1 MKILFVGRNCN
12 VGGGCTFRYRASL
25 GLLAR
30 GHEVSLAAQGGP
42 MAEKFRAA
50 GVKVHTLLPT
60 PFNRFQ
66 LKGLLNKGG
75 FDVVHACNPTAGDD
89 VFVASGKRKP
99 RIGFVQSIHGVLP
112 PSVKSAAGNPSLT
125 ESDEILCFDR
135 FARESLQKLPGMENR
150 TIRHVPRP
158 VEKRSETVHPQSPP
172 KLTMV
177 SRLSKSKGKTAV
189 AAIEAIDQLQA
200 EYPGLGLHIVGDG
213 SMRGEVQRLC
223 GLLNAKYGKELCQA
237 PGALVDP
244 FPAMTSASGVIGTA
258 YVALEALFHEIP
270 VIASGYEG
278 YGVVTPE
285 NLEFAVDCNFGDS
298 WSGDDKKDLHKEI
311 TTELMLEGFRSVL
324 GSVSTP
330 QGRAD
335 LVEIRER
342 LEQNHSLDEVAKRL
356 EAVYE
361 LAIATKAGR
370 SS

>member
-1 MKILFVGRNCN
+1 MKILLVGRNCH

-42 MAEKFRAA
+42 MADKFRAA

-66 LKGLLNKGG
+66 LKGLLNHGG

-89 VFVASGKRKP
+89 VFMASGKRKP
-99 RIGFVQSIHGVLP
+99 HFGYVQSIHGVLP

-125 ESDEILCFDR
+125 QSDEILCFDR
-135 FARESLQKLPGMENR
+135 FALESLQKLPGMEHR

-158 VEKRSETVHPQSPP
+158 VEKRSEKVQQQTPP
-172 KLTMV
+172 LLTMV
-177 SRLSKSKGKTAV
+177 SRLSKSKGKTAL
-189 AAIEAIDQLQA
+189 AAIEAVDTLQS
-200 EYPGLGLHIVGDG
+200 EYPGLSLHIVGDG
-213 SMRGEVQRLC
+213 SLRGEVQRRC
-223 GLLNAKYGKELCQA
+223 TEVNAKYGKTLCEA
-237 PGALVDP
+237 PGASVDP

-285 NLEFAVDCNFGDS
+285 NLDFAVDCNFGDS
-298 WSGDDKKDLHKEI
+298 WSGDDKVDLHKEI
-311 TTELMLEGFRSVL
+311 TTELMLDGFRTVL
-324 GSVSTP
+324 SRAGIP
-330 QGRAD
+330 EGRAASA
-335 LVEIRER
+335 EIRRR
-342 LEQNHSLDEVAKRL
+342 LEMNHSLDQVAQRL
-356 EAVYE
+356 EAVYA
-361 LAIATKAGR
+361 LAIAAKER
-370 SS
+370 RNS